1 VLQKEI
7 LILEVLA
14 VDGLA
19 ASACS
24 GMSKVTSL
32 GHEAGDDT
40 VNDRVCIMQWLFMFS
55 YALLASAESAE
66 IFTCLG
72 RRIEEI
78 HGDTAAITSFS
89 CLSADAYI
97 KEDFCCNTFSR
108 ALARRFCD
116 LCDSAR

>member
-1 VLQKEI
+1 MLQKEI

-40 VNDRVCIMQWLFMFS
+40 VNDRVCIMQRLSSFTM
-55 YALLASAESAE
+55 ALLASAESAE
-66 IFTCLG
+66 IFAGLG

-78 HGDTAAITSFS
+78 HGDTAAFTSGSFIS
-89 CLSADAYI
+89 TDAYI
-97 KEDFCCNTFSR
+97 KEDF
-108 ALARRFCD
+108 
-116 LCDSAR
+116 